1 MTDELL
7 IIAGFILLIS
17 GAEVFVQGAVTLA
30 TKLNIPPL
38 LVGFTIVAIGTSL
51 PELAVVLKALDEGTP
66 DIAIGGIVGSN
77 ISNVMLVLGTA
88 AILGASESPGRGIRR
103 DAMAVLVATL
113 ILVIATL
120 YGEITLFIGLF
131 MLILL
136 VTFYAYSYNHAKNL
150 DIPKENPDSWL
161 ANNSFS
167 ASIALLSGGLMVMF
181 GANLL
186 MEGVE
191 GIMVKYSLNQSV
203 IGLTIIALGTSLP
216 EFAVTVIS
224 ALRGQGGVALGNV
237 LGSNVMNILGIL
249 GIAAIYG
256 GGIIIDSSFAE
267 RDIWI
272 LLFSSGLVCAMLFSN
287 KEIGKE
293 IGFTMV
299 IGYVIYLFFVVS

>member
-66 DIAIGGIVGSN
+66 DIAVGGIIGSN

>member
-103 DAMAVLVATL
+103 DAMAVLGATL

-136 VTFYAYSYNHAKNL
+136 VTFYVYSYNHAKNL

>member
-1 MTDELL
+1 M
-7 IIAGFILLIS
+7 LIS

-136 VTFYAYSYNHAKNL
+136 VTFYAYSYNHVKNL

>member
-1 MTDELL
+1 MTVELL

-66 DIAIGGIVGSN
+66 DIAVGGIIGSN

-103 DAMAVLVATL
+103 DAMAVLGATL

-120 YGEITLFIGLF
+120 YGKISLFIGLS

-150 DIPKENPDSWL
+150 DIPKENPNSWL
-161 ANNSFS
+161 ANNSYA
-167 ASIALLSGGLMVMF
+167 ASIALRSGG
-181 GANLL
+181 
-186 MEGVE
+186 
-191 GIMVKYSLNQSV
+191 
-203 IGLTIIALGTSLP
+203 
-216 EFAVTVIS
+216 
-224 ALRGQGGVALGNV
+224 
-237 LGSNVMNILGIL
+237 
-249 GIAAIYG
+249 
-256 GGIIIDSSFAE
+256 
-267 RDIWI
+267 
-272 LLFSSGLVCAMLFSN
+272 
-287 KEIGKE
+287 
-293 IGFTMV
+293 
-299 IGYVIYLFFVVS
+299 